1 MKETKNLKD
10 QALDF
15 IHVMLMSGQL
25 KWGDRVSEET
35 IAKQIGI
42 SRTPVR
48 EALHLYTQL
57 GIFQRVH
64 RYGTI
69 VRIPEIREVEE
80 LFEIRIALESYAVT
94 EAVRFI
100 STDELDGLKGSCDQ
114 MLALSVELRDS
125 GSKHLSEE
133 QVKRLFSTDH
143 AFHLGIIRAPGN
155 RMLIKQVSDN
165 RMLIRLLG
173 GFHLQRFGETNIIRI
188 HAEHLAIYTAIERKD
203 AAVASRLLVEHIRE
217 SKRGVV
223 AYLKKDLDRMDEQ
236 KFNATLRS

>member
-1 MKETKNLKD
+1 
-10 QALDF
+10 
-15 IHVMLMSGQL
+15 MLMSGQL
-25 KWGDRVSEET
+25 KWADRVSEET
-35 IAKQIGI
+35 IAKIIGI

-69 VRIPEIREVEE
+69 VRVPEVREVEE
-80 LFEIRIALESYAVT
+80 LFEIRIALETYAVT

-100 STDELDGLKGSCDQ
+100 STDELDALQKSCDD
-114 MLALSVELRDS
+114 LLSVRTQLTAS
-125 GSKHLSEE
+125 GAKHLNDD
-133 QVKRLFSTDH
+133 QVKQLFSTDH

-165 RMLIRLLG
+165 RMLLRLLG
-173 GFHLQRFGETNIIRI
+173 GFHLQRFGEANIARI
-188 HAEHLAIYTAIERKD
+188 HAEHLAIYTAIEQKD
-203 AAVASRLLVEHIRE
+203 AATATRLLAEHIRE

-223 AYLKKDLDRMDEQ
+223 AYLKKDLDRLEEQ
-236 KFNATLRS
+236 KFNATLRGSE